1 MRLYPVIILT
11 SIQLSSA
18 FDEKYPSMQTSQLN
32 NSRTYSLALAA
43 LGVVYGDIGT
53 SPLYAFEQVFNNDL
67 HSVIQSEANILGVLS
82 LFFWSLVM
90 VVTIKYLVIIM
101 RASHMGEG
109 GILALLRL
117 LLEGSQGR
125 PFIRAALVFT
135 GLLGAAF
142 FYGDGVITP
151 AISVLSAVEGMEL
164 ISPELKKY
172 IIPVVLLILIPL
184 FWGQKYGTSKI
195 GFLFGPVM
203 VAWFALIAVLGLLNI
218 IDNPI
223 VLMAMKPIYAQEF
236 VSHNGILPFFVMGAV
251 VLCVTGAEALYADM
265 GHFGVKPIKFAWVGF
280 VLPALLLNY
289 FGQGALLLKSPQ
301 HIDNLFYHLAPASIH
316 TFLVIFATIAT
327 VVASQ
332 AVISGAFSMTK
343 QAIDLGF
350 LPKLKIIHT
359 SQHDQG
365 QIYVP
370 AINLMLLAMVV
381 VAVFLFK
388 TSSSLAGAYGI
399 AVTGTMLLTDFLGIS
414 VAIVIW
420 KWNPLAVMAG
430 GLFFFLMDLAFF
442 TSNALKFMDGGWF
455 PLGLSFIM
463 VACMSVIYLKYD
475 KKNVIKPL
483 I

>member
-1 MRLYPVIILT
+1 MQT
-11 SIQLSSA
+11 NQLS
-18 FDEKYPSMQTSQLN
+18 

-43 LGVVYGDIGT
+43 LGIVYGDIGT

-109 GILALLRL
+109 GILALMRL

-164 ISPELKKY
+164 ISPELKNY
-172 IIPVVLLILIPL
+172 IIPVVLLILISL
-184 FWGQKYGTSKI
+184 FWGQKYGTRKI

-420 KWNPLAVMAG
+420 KWNPLSVMAG
-430 GLFFFLMDLAFF
+430 GLFFLLMDFAFF

-463 VACMSVIYLKYD
+463 VSCMSVIYLKYG